1 MLDLNNHFLI
11 AMPHVV
17 DEDFLRSVLFVFDH
31 GEGGA
36 AALVINQ
43 PSESTFKDMFERIGL
58 PLGRADLQGTP
69 VYQGGPLFTERG
81 FVLHEAQPV
90 LALDAA
96 NDAGCHT
103 NEIDGAVSFMP
114 SNASFWAST
123 LSVPGGLEMT
133 TSRDLLEALS
143 CGAGP
148 QKIFLSLGY
157 AAWNA
162 GQLEQEI
169 MRNDWLTVPAKHE
182 IIFDTPPD
190 KRYQAALA
198 LLGIDEVMLALD
210 AGGLQ

>member
-11 AMPHVV
+11 AMPSMV
-17 DEDFLRSVLFVFDH
+17 DEDFFRSVLFVFDH
-31 GEGGA
+31 GAGGA

-43 PSESTFKDMFERIGL
+43 PSDSTFKDMFARMKL
-58 PLGRADLQGTP
+58 PLGRVDLNQAP

-81 FVLHEAQPV
+81 FVLHEAQQT
-90 LALDAA
+90 LELDLEGS
-96 NDAGCHT
+96 DSTRGF
-103 NEIDGAVSFMP
+103 VP
-114 SNASFWAST
+114 SKASFWAST

-133 TSRDLLEALS
+133 TSHDLLEALS

-162 GQLEQEI
+162 GQLEHEI
-169 MRNDWLTVPAKHE
+169 MRNDWLTVPAQHE

-198 LLGIDEVMLALD
+198 LLGIDELMLTLD

>member
-11 AMPHVV
+11 AMPSMV
-17 DEDFLRSVLFVFDH
+17 DEDFFRSVLFVFDH
-31 GEGGA
+31 GAGGA

-43 PSESTFKDMFERIGL
+43 PSDSTFKDMFARMNL
-58 PLGRADLQGTP
+58 PLGRVDLHGTP

-81 FVLHEAQPV
+81 FVLHEAQQTFEFDSGSG
-90 LALDAA
+90 ARHSA
-96 NDAGCHT
+96 
-103 NEIDGAVSFMP
+103 DGFVP
-114 SNASFWAST
+114 SKASFWAST

-148 QKIFLSLGY
+148 RKIFLSLGY

-162 GQLEQEI
+162 GQLEHEI
-169 MRNDWLTVPAKHE
+169 MCNDWLTVPAKHE

-198 LLGIDEVMLALD
+198 LLGIEEVMLALD
-210 AGGLQ
+210 TGGLQ